1 MHLKKLLVPID
12 FSKGSLT
19 TARHAGALARR
30 FHSEVTLLH
39 VQEFTLHS
47 LSGPLGQGITSW
59 EALRAE
65 HSAARQ
71 KQLDDFATGELAGF
85 TVRRRTCGGDPASAI
100 VKCAREEASD
110 LILMPTHGGGAFRQF
125 LLGSV
130 TAKVIHD
137 ADCPVWTGA
146 HVVETPASDPDQVHH
161 VMCAVDFGVESTKT
175 IQWAA
180 AFAAE
185 FGAKLTA
192 VHSVSGTP
200 PNLPDRYAFQW
211 HQESH
216 AGTEE
221 RLRVLLID
229 SGVHAD
235 ALVLGDNDIPRV
247 LSAAAKEKA
256 ADLLVIGRSC
266 GQPKRPG
273 SHTYA
278 IICNSP
284 CPVVSV

>member
-1 MHLKKLLVPID
+1 MQLKKLLVPSD
-12 FSKGSLT
+12 FSKGSLAA
-19 TARHAGALARR
+19 ARHAGVLARH
-30 FHSEVTLLH
+30 FHSDVTLLH
-39 VQEFTLHS
+39 VHEFRVHS
-47 LSGPLGQGITSW
+47 LTGPLGSGITSW

-71 KQLDDFATGELAGF
+71 KQLDDFATDELAGF
-85 TVRRRTCGGDPASAI
+85 SVKRRTCSGDPAKAI
-100 VKCAREEASD
+100 VDCAREEKTD
-110 LILMPTHGGGAFRQF
+110 LILMPTHRGEAFRQF

-137 ADCPVWTGA
+137 ADSPVWTVTHLA
-146 HVVETPASDPDQVHH
+146 EIPAVEPSKVRH
-161 VMCAVDFGVESTKT
+161 VMCAVDFGAESAKA
-175 IQWAA
+175 IRWAA
-180 AFAAE
+180 DFAAE

-216 AGTEE
+216 CGAEE

-229 SGVHAD
+229 AGVQAD
-235 ALVLGDNDIPRV
+235 VLVAGDNDIPRV
-247 LSAAAKEKA
+247 LSSVAREKEV
-256 ADLLVIGRSC
+256 DLLVIGRSSA
-266 GQPKRPG
+266 QPKRPG

-278 IICNSP
+278 IICNAP
-284 CPVVSV
+284 CPVASV